1 MKNKREKIENKDNLI
16 NPFNKF
22 GAFSFVENESVNL
35 RKKLKILFK
44 LNLRTITQKTLMSVL
59 SSRSQGNG
67 DVSFGDRGL
76 CVKRHI
82 IDSVHNPDLSI
93 IMVGHVTP
101 YKVKK
106 EFIF

>member
-1 MKNKREKIENKDNLI
+1 MKNKRENIENKDNLI

-76 CVKRHI
+76 YMKRHI
-82 IDSVHNPDLSI
+82 IDSIHNTHISVIVLS
-93 IMVGHVTP
+93 HVTP
-101 YKVKK
+101 YKIKK
-106 EFIF
+106 KFVF